1 MQIIVRR
8 CKSASNCAKITVGV
22 LRQPVLR
29 ECQYAIC
36 ARHNELQH
44 YKIRRFARYR
54 SMSFFDRRISRVE
67 AINDVAMAKLSISYC
82 GWISARVF
90 FKCSSMT
97 MRSTGAVS
105 ETLIKISSL
114 RSCKRAGCAWLPA
127 ANPFPAR
134 LRIRAQTCPW
144 LDLDLAAQ

>member
-29 ECQYAIC
+29 EYQYAIC

-82 GWISARVF
+82 GWISARV
-90 FKCSSMT
+90 T
-97 MRSTGAVS
+97 MRSTGAVF

-114 RSCKRAGCAWLPA
+114 RSCKRAGCACFRQPIHFLPG
-127 ANPFPAR
+127 
-134 LRIRAQTCPW
+134 
-144 LDLDLAAQ
+144 